1 VRPILLAAAIAVL
14 TACATVPTQ
23 TKFMEEQGVKVT
35 SEALRAR
42 LRGEAIPFTGK
53 MEEAADA
60 VRESS
65 ADPAVRRRTLVW
77 KINVV
82 PALYRAL
89 FNQRPLVALL
99 DTWALLLQAE
109 DYLRSPE
116 GKAAFGP
123 GVDLMLATTLEI
135 EGRVKEIAAWAAPER
150 DLVKVRASL
159 QRWVEKHPVRLTF
172 GTRENVEP
180 FLATVAPADEL
191 GAFALAGRMSENLDG
206 IIDRMDF
213 LPVMVPLQATW
224 QAELV
229 YLDLVDP
236 RMDVAFQKGGEALV
250 KVDEMLEW
258 LGTEGLDHFANE
270 QRVQLMRAIG
280 SERMEVER
288 LIERQRLAIEEFVD
302 RERAAVAAMVAA
314 ERAAAIADAQRL
326 VDHASAEASRRAME
340 VVDKAFLRLAVLVG
354 VSLAAVLGIALV
366 LRRRGFAAGPPRA

>member
-1 VRPILLAAAIAVL
+1 VRQILPAAAIAVL
-14 TACATVPTQ
+14 TACASVPTQ

-35 SEALRAR
+35 SEALRTR
-42 LRGEAIPFTGK
+42 LRAEAIPFTGK
-53 MEEAADA
+53 MGEAADA
-60 VRESS
+60 VRESTS
-65 ADPAVRRRTLVW
+65 DPKVRRRTLVW
-77 KINVV
+77 KLNVV
-82 PALYRAL
+82 PALYQTL

-116 GKAAFGP
+116 GQAAFGP
-123 GVDLMLATTLEI
+123 GVERMLATTLEL

-180 FLATVAPADEL
+180 FLATLAPGEEL
-191 GAFALAGRMSENLDG
+191 GAFALAGRMGEDLEG

-213 LPVMVPLQATW
+213 LPVMLPLQATW

-236 RMDVAFQKGGEALV
+236 RMDDVLRRGGEALG
-250 KVDEMLEW
+250 KVDTMLEW
-258 LGTEGLDHFANE
+258 LGTDGLDHFADE
-270 QRVQLMRAIG
+270 QRIQIMRAIG
-280 SERMEVER
+280 SERQEVER
-288 LIERQRLAIEEFVD
+288 LIERQRGAIQEFVD
-302 RERAAVAAMVAA
+302 RERIAVAAMVAE

-340 VVDKAFLRLAVLVG
+340 VVDRAFLRLAVLVG
-354 VSLAAVLGIALV
+354 VSLAALLGIALV
-366 LRRRGFAAGPPRA
+366 LRRRGVAAGPPRA